1 MCGLARNESYA
12 VSGVKLIVGLGNP
25 GGKYQTTRHNA
36 GFWFV
41 DQIARAAGGV
51 FRPEPKFHGDVCTIK
66 VGGDELRL
74 LKPTTFMNRSGQ
86 AVASLAQYFKIEPA
100 EVLVAHDELD
110 FAPGKVRLKQ
120 GGGHGGHNGLR
131 DIVAQLGTGDF
142 LRLRIGIGH
151 PGASDLVTGY
161 VLGPPGL
168 DDRISIDRAL
178 DAAAGVVPMVVA
190 GDLMQAMQRLHAQ

>member
-1 MCGLARNESYA
+1 M
-12 VSGVKLIVGLGNP
+12 SGVKLIVGLGNP

-41 DQIARAAGGV
+41 EQIARAAGGV
-51 FRPEPKFHGDVCTIK
+51 FRPEPKFQGDVCTIK
-66 VGGDELRL
+66 VDGIELRL
-74 LKPTTFMNRSGQ
+74 LMPNTFMNRSGQ
-86 AVASLAQYFKIEPA
+86 AVASLSQYFKIEPA
-100 EVLVAHDELD
+100 EILVAHDELD

-151 PGASDLVTGY
+151 PGSSDLVTGY

>member
-1 MCGLARNESYA
+1 

-41 DQIARAAGGV
+41 EQIARAAGGV
-51 FRPEPKFHGDVCTIK
+51 FRPEPKFQGDVCTIK
-66 VGGDELRL
+66 VDGIELRL
-74 LKPTTFMNRSGQ
+74 LMPNTFMNRSGQ
-86 AVASLAQYFKIEPA
+86 AVASLSQYFKIEPA
-100 EVLVAHDELD
+100 EILVAHDELD

-151 PGASDLVTGY
+151 PGSSDLVTGY